1 MFKSN
6 HWTDVS
12 CTFENITPPK
22 RGCTLFQASMVRTIS
37 LFHQG
42 CVVITKLKH
51 YVTLTSFQSYL
62 YLQWMSV
69 KLWMGRLKRSDMRM
83 DVCLDLVIKL
93 FIARSS
99 SFIFNTR
106 GHLCHSYDINID
118 IYFVAT
124 HYFTIPFSLVSKN
137 EKPISKIIYRDN
149 V

>member
-1 MFKSN
+1 MFKTN
-6 HWTDVS
+6 HCIDVS
-12 CTFENITPPK
+12 CIFQNLTPCK

-51 YVTLTSFQSYL
+51 YVTLTSFRSCL
-62 YLQWMSV
+62 YLERMLV

-106 GHLCHSYDINID
+106 GHLCHSYDINIEYSLWPP
-118 IYFVAT
+118 IT
-124 HYFTIPFSLVSKN
+124 LPFLSV
-137 EKPISKIIYRDN
+137 
-149 V
+149 